1 VLSCA
6 KFARRYYNQFTD
18 GIFIG
23 GLGCIDASVAK
34 PSSPTAATDS
44 TAYIFYKFGDED
56 GSDSRDRT
64 CRNETATAR
73 AFPQLSEDLN
83 VDIAIIGGGIE
94 GLQPR
99 GCSIDQVAPP

>member
-1 VLSCA
+1 MLLSPSRRHRQRRPIVLLT
-6 KFARRYYNQFTD
+6 FFTNLEMKMAP
-18 GIFIG
+18 I
-23 GLGCIDASVAK
+23 
-34 PSSPTAATDS
+34 P
-44 TAYIFYKFGDED
+44 EN
-56 GSDSRDRT
+56 RT